1 MILRWTTPARRDLI
15 AILDC
20 IADDNPAAA
29 LAVIDRIEESAH
41 RLPEFPLSGREGSLA
56 KTRELPIPGLPYL
69 LVYRVR
75 GASIEILRVLHGAR
89 QWPPA

>member
-15 AILDC
+15 AILDY
-20 IADDNPAAA
+20 ISDDDPAAA

-41 RLPEFPLSGREGSLA
+41 RLHEFPLSGREGSLA
-56 KTRELPIPGLPYL
+56 ETRELPIPGLPYL

-75 GASIEILRVLHGAR
+75 DASIEILRVLHGAR
-89 QWPPA
+89 QWPPR